1 MTSSPDC
8 HHAVEC
14 CGNPENCELASSHSR
29 AKARLSI
36 EAGSVYVFEKSGSDV
51 RAMAPGEPYCGR
63 ATWLVERVSGSSAGK
78 RMIVP
83 EGSLTIVTAN
93 AA

>member
-1 MTSSPDC
+1 M
-8 HHAVEC
+8 EC
-14 CGNPENCELASSHSR
+14 CAHPKNCELASSHSR
-29 AKARLSI
+29 AKGRLSI
-36 EAGSVYVFEKSGSDV
+36 EVGGVYVFEKSGSDV
-51 RAMAPGEPYCGR
+51 RALAPSEPYSGK

-83 EGSLTIVTAN
+83 ERSLTIVTTN